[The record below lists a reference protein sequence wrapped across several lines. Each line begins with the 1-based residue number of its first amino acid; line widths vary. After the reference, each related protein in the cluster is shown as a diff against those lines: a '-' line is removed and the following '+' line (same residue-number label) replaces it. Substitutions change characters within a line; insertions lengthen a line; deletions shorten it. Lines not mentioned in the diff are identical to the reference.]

1 MTDTIESICYEYA
14 ENSLFSKDSS
24 ACGAPLKI
32 IVYIQY
38 KYIAELSK
46 FLSNYGYEI
55 SNQKNTG
62 KHFGIIHFT
71 LKNLSAL
78 DCFNDNNNQGEI

>member
-14 ENSLFSKDSS
+14 EDSLFSKDSS

-38 KYIAELSK
+38 KYIAELSNSYLIMDMK
-46 FLSNYGYEI
+46 FPIKKIQVSILES
-55 SNQKNTG
+55 
-62 KHFGIIHFT
+62 FT
-71 LKNLSAL
+71 SH
-78 DCFNDNNNQGEI
+78 